1 MNDVFFF
8 FSRSKKKTFCIKKNL
23 ISSFLSVLLKILLEA
38 QNSFERSNSPF
49 WTFDIAFRALLVTQ
63 QKKTKKKKLI
73 IKREKKTIIKKS
85 KS

>member
-1 MNDVFFF
+1 MMWFFFFFF
-8 FSRSKKKTFCIKKNL
+8 FSHSKKKPFCIKKEQTKNCH
-23 ISSFLSVLLKILLEA
+23 FSVRPP

-49 WTFDIAFRALLVTQ
+49 WTFEIAFRALLVTQ